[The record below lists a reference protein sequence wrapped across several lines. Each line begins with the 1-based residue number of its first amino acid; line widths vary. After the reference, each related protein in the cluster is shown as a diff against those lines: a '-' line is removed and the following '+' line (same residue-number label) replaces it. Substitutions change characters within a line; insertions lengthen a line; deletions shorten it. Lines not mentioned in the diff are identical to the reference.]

1 MNRCEIV
8 AKSPEEA
15 IEQALQ
21 QLNTTIDDVDI
32 EIFEESP
39 KGLLSFLKSSEVRV
53 IVTKKTSLKDIAI
66 NFLDSILKK
75 MNITANYDVVL
86 TENELKIEISGENMG
101 IVIGRRGQTLDALQY
116 LVSLVVNRQVE
127 DYVRVVLNTENYR
140 QKREKSLV
148 KLANKL
154 AHRAKKY
161 RKEVVL
167 EPMNPYERRIIHA
180 SLQDDELVS
189 TRSEGQDPNRKVI
202 IYLNK

>member
-21 QLNTTIDDVDI
+21 QLDTTIDDVDI

-39 KGLLSFLKSSEVRV
+39 KGLLSFLKSAEVRV
-53 IVTKKTSLKDIAI
+53 IVTKKTSIKDIAV
-66 NFLDSILKK
+66 NFLDNVLKK
-75 MNITANYDVVL
+75 MNISANYDVEL
-86 TENELKIEISGENMG
+86 TDSELKIEISGENMG
-101 IVIGRRGQTLDALQY
+101 VVIGRRGQTLDALQY

-127 DYVRVVLNTENYR
+127 NYVRVVLNTENYR

-154 AHRAKKY
+154 ANRAKKY
-161 RKEVVL
+161 RKDVAL

-180 SLQDDELVS
+180 SLQDNKYVS

>member
-1 MNRCEIV
+1 MNKCEVV

-39 KGLLSFLKSSEVRV
+39 KGILSFLKSPDVRV
-53 IVTKKTSLKDIAI
+53 IVSKKTSLKDIAI
-66 NFLDSILKK
+66 SFLDGVLKK
-75 MNITANYDVVL
+75 MNITADYDVTQVDS
-86 TENELKIEISGENMG
+86 ELRIEISGENMG
-101 IVIGRRGQTLDALQY
+101 VVIGRRGQTLDALQY
-116 LVSLVVNRQVE
+116 LVSLVVNRRVD

-140 QKREKSLV
+140 QKREKALV

-154 AHRAKKY
+154 AQRAKKY
-161 RKEVVL
+161 RKEVAL

-180 SLQDDELVS
+180 SLQNNEFVS